1 MEQGNPPRRA
11 VLGIAGALAPCLA
24 AAQPARVVD
33 LLLVLAMDASG
44 SIDAD
49 EFQLQRDGL
58 AASLTHPAILSAIG
72 SGRTG
77 AIGVAVVEWGSPGG
91 AVTAVD
97 WTAVRDASS
106 AAALA
111 EAIRA
116 APRSR
121 QSYNAIGDAIA
132 HATALIAAAPFDAEE
147 RVIDVAGDGPD
158 MRSLVPAAV
167 ARDAAVARGIT
178 VNALAIE
185 VAPVTRFGEPL
196 RLHYEREV
204 IGGPGAFVMVAETRA
219 DFARAMR
226 AKLIREIA

>member
-1 MEQGNPPRRA
+1 
-11 VLGIAGALAPCLA
+11 VA
-24 AAQPARVVD
+24 AAQAAPAVD

-49 EFQLQRDGL
+49 EFRLQREGL
-58 AASLTHPAILSAIG
+58 AESVTHPAILAAIA
-72 SGRTG
+72 SKPRG
-77 AIGVAVVEWGSPGG
+77 AIGIAMTEWGSPGG
-91 AVTAVD
+91 AATVVE
-97 WTAVRDASS
+97 WMAVRDGAS
-106 AAALA
+106 AARLA

-121 QSYNAIGDAIA
+121 QSWNAIGDAIA
-132 HATALIAAAPFDAEE
+132 QATALIAAAPFRSDDL
-147 RVIDVAGDGPD
+147 VIDIAGDGPD
-158 MRSLVPAAV
+158 IRSYLPAPE

-196 RLHYEREV
+196 RRHYEREV
-204 IGGPGAFVMVAETRA
+204 IGGPGAFVMVAETRM

-226 AKLIREIA
+226 AKLIREIAGLAHGAG

>member
-1 MEQGNPPRRA
+1 MGM
-11 VLGIAGALAPCLA
+11 AGAVTVAQAAP
-24 AAQPARVVD
+24 VVD

-49 EFQLQRDGL
+49 EFRLQREGL
-58 AASLTHPAILSAIG
+58 AASLTDPAILAAIA
-72 SGRTG
+72 SGQAG
-77 AIGVAVVEWGSPGG
+77 AIAVALVEWGSPGG

-97 WTAVRDASS
+97 WTPVRGAAS

-111 EAIRA
+111 DAIRA

-132 HATALIAAAPFDAEE
+132 HATALIAAAPFRAED

-158 MRSLVPAAV
+158 IRSIMPAPV
-167 ARDAAVARGIT
+167 ARDAAVERGIT

-196 RLHYEREV
+196 RAHYEREV
-204 IGGPGAFVMVAETRA
+204 IGGPGAFVIVAETRA